1 MIEAKNASF
10 VLPIARVNGTG
21 YYVDL
26 GHRLFRDTMNPL
38 RYIDFDS
45 AEGRQ
50 LCRQAGVVTCLRCG
64 TSVIVSRLMTGNG
77 LRCVRCGG
85 GLHG

>member
-1 MIEAKNASF
+1 MTETKNASL
-10 VLPIARVNGTG
+10 VLPIARLNDTG

-26 GHRLFRDTMNPL
+26 RHRLFRDTMNPS

-50 LCRQAGVVTCLRCG
+50 LCRQAGVVTL
-64 TSVIVSRLMTGNG
+64 VLPP
-77 LRCVRCGG
+77 
-85 GLHG
+85 